1 MLRINRENLRNSHET
16 PWLILDLVML
26 GLLLINLTW
35 LIFDALYDTE
45 FVFSWLATYFP
56 AFTDAYDPLH
66 HNFILV
72 DLVFIAI
79 FFTEFCFRWIV
90 SVMRKEHLRWYFFP
104 FLHWYDIVGLIPL
117 GATRIFRF
125 LRIFSILHRLHKFQI
140 IDLNQTAI
148 FRFFRFYYDVFVEE
162 LSDRIVVKVL
172 SDAQK
177 DISAGSP
184 LVDDISRQVLAPRRP
199 IITQWLAGVMNH
211 FGQSISDSHHGEAI
225 REHVRKC
232 VGKAVKN
239 NAQVGS
245 LQYVPVVG
253 KTIENTLESAV
264 TDIVTASMINLLSDL
279 EADQI
284 DRFIEAG
291 LHDYTP
297 TTDELDKEVL
307 QVINECLELMK
318 AHVAQ
323 QRWKAELA
331 AHESTLPVSDITSEP
346 VDHPDI
352 NHDKPGT

>member
-26 GLLLINLTW
+26 GLLLVNLLW
-35 LIFDALYDTE
+35 LIFDALYATE
-45 FVFSWLATYFP
+45 FVYSQLATFFP
-56 AFTDAYDPLH
+56 GFTDAYDPIH

-79 FFTEFCFRWIV
+79 FFAEFCFRWVVSIV
-90 SVMRKEHLRWYFFP
+90 RKEHLRWYFFP

-148 FRFFRFYYDVFVEE
+148 FRFFSFYYNVFVEE

-184 LVDDISRQVLAPRRP
+184 LVDDITRQVLAPRRA
-199 IITQWLAGVMNH
+199 ILTEWLAGVMNH
-211 FGQSISDSHHGEAI
+211 FGQSISDSEHGEAI
-225 REHVRKC
+225 REHVRKS

-239 NAQVGS
+239 NSQVS
-245 LQYVPVVG
+245 TLQYVPVVG

-264 TDIVTASMINLLSDL
+264 TDIVTTSVINLLSDL
-279 EADQI
+279 DSAKI
-284 DRFIEAG
+284 DRFVEAG
-291 LHDYTP
+291 FHDYTP
-297 TTDELDKEVL
+297 TADELDKEVL
-307 QVINECLELMK
+307 QVINECLELVK

-323 QRWKAELA
+323 QRWKDELA
-331 AHESTLPVSDITSEP
+331 AKEKTLPVT
-346 VDHPDI
+346 DI
-352 NHDKPGT
+352 NVPPEDNPAVKDK